1 MSATKRLM
9 KDSLEKLKIDEL
21 LEKELKEAGYG
32 GVSITK
38 TPVGTQITLYA
49 MRPGR
54 VIGKRGQTI
63 KELST
68 RIEELG
74 IPNPQI
80 AVVEVE
86 VPELD
91 PYIMASRIAL
101 SVERGVHYRRAIFW
115 ATRRI
120 MAAGAYGVEVEVKGK
135 LRSDRGRYEIVRE
148 GFIPKAGH
156 PAEQYCKTATI
167 PVKLKLGIMGVTV
180 TIVSPEAEFPDK
192 VSLKNLPEKVE
203 VAAEEEPLPLKAEE
217 EEPPE
222 AEEETDEKEV
232 KKEEKKSDADSENER
247 D

>member
-9 KDSLEKLKIDEL
+9 RDSLEKLKVGEL
-21 LEKELKEAGYG
+21 LERELKEAGYG
-32 GVSITK
+32 GISITK
-38 TPVGTQITLYA
+38 TPMGTQITLYT

-91 PYIMASRIAL
+91 PYIMASRIA
-101 SVERGVHYRRAIFW
+101 SSMERGVHYRRAIFW
-115 ATRRI
+115 AVRRI
-120 MAAGAYGVEVEVKGK
+120 MAAGAYGVEIEVRGK
-135 LRSDRGRYEIVRE
+135 LRSNRGRYEIVRE
-148 GFIPKAGH
+148 GFIPKAGQ
-156 PAEQYCKTATI
+156 PALEYSKTATT
-167 PVKLKLGIMGVTV
+167 PVKLKLGIIGVTV

-192 VSLKNLPEKVE
+192 VSLENLPEKVE
-203 VAAEEEPLPLKAEE
+203 VTAEKEPPILKEEELPEI
-217 EEPPE
+217 
-222 AEEETDEKEV
+222 EEETDEKEV
-232 KKEEKKSDADSENER
+232 KKEKKSNANPENER

>member
-1 MSATKRLM
+1 MSATKRLI
-9 KDSLEKLKIDEL
+9 KDSLEKLKLDEL
-21 LEKELKEAGYG
+21 LKEELKESGYG

-38 TPVGTQITLYA
+38 TPLGTQITLYT

-63 KELST
+63 KDLSA
-68 RIEELG
+68 RIESELG

-91 PYIMASRIAL
+91 PYIMAARIA
-101 SVERGVHYRRAIFW
+101 SAVERGIHYRRAIFW
-115 ATRRI
+115 AARRI
-120 MAAGAYGVEVEVKGK
+120 MAVGARGVEISVKGK

-156 PAEQYCKTATI
+156 PASVYCKKATI

-180 TIVSPEAEFPDK
+180 TIVSPGAEFPDK
-192 VSLKNLPEKVE
+192 VSLEKLPEEVE
-203 VAAEEEPLPLKAEE
+203 ERKEEEPTPLEEE

-222 AEEETDEKEV
+222 AEEEPEEKEV
-232 KKEEKKSDADSENER
+232 KKEKTDADS
-247 D
+247 

>member
-9 KDSLEKLKIDEL
+9 KDSLEKLKVDEL
-21 LEKELKEAGYG
+21 LERELKEAGYG
-32 GVSITK
+32 GISITK
-38 TPVGTQITLYA
+38 TPMGTQITLYT

-91 PYIMASRIAL
+91 PYIMASRIA
-101 SVERGVHYRRAIFW
+101 SSMERGVHYRRAIFW
-115 ATRRI
+115 AVRRI
-120 MAAGAYGVEVEVKGK
+120 MAAGAYGVEIEVRGK
-135 LRSDRGRYEIVRE
+135 LRSNRGRYEIVRE
-148 GFIPKAGH
+148 GFIPKAGQ
-156 PAEQYCKTATI
+156 PALEYSKTATI
-167 PVKLKLGIMGVTV
+167 PVKLKLGIIGVTV
-180 TIVSPEAEFPDK
+180 TIVSPEAKFPDK
-192 VSLKNLPEKVE
+192 VSLENLPEKVE
-203 VAAEEEPLPLKAEE
+203 VTAEEEPSPLEE
-217 EEPPE
+217 DEEPPE
-222 AEEETDEKEV
+222 VEEETDEREV
-232 KKEEKKSDADSENER
+232 KKEKKSNANPENER